1 MEVTGKILEYEYENG
16 GRYRLLFGIT
26 TVTWE
31 CLAGSAAGSS
41 GTDYYSVIEIAPN
54 ILFISW
60 SKNDGEVE
68 SIVVNFQKDILY
80 CCNAHEDTI
89 DFWKGNIKIFAKASI
104 NHTNSYQV

>member
-16 GRYRLLFGIT
+16 ERYRLLFGIK

-41 GTDYYSVIEIAPN
+41 GTDSYGAIEIAPN

-60 SKNDGEVE
+60 STDG
-68 SIVVNFQKDILY
+68 DI
-80 CCNAHEDTI
+80 
-89 DFWKGNIKIFAKASI
+89 IKSC
-104 NHTNSYQV
+104 V

>member
-16 GRYRLLFGIT
+16 EKFRLLFGIK

-41 GTDYYSVIEIAPN
+41 GTDSYGLIEIAPN

-60 SKNDGEVE
+60 SKNDGEVV
-68 SIVVNFQKDILY
+68 SIVANFQNDILH
-80 CCNAHEDTI
+80 CCNTHIGTRH
-89 DFWKGNIKIFAKASI
+89 FWKGNIKSFAKAPI
-104 NHTNSYQV
+104 DYHRRT